1 MVPIK
6 ELSEGQ
12 IETIKLATED
22 VLATTGFRVMH
33 GGLRRLARA
42 AGAVVDDASEIVRI
56 PAPLLRELLAQVPPA
71 YTVKG
76 ITGREYTIGGEN
88 RHCLAIV
95 TDPWIVDYET
105 QKPRRPCLD
114 DVRKHTVMVE
124 KLAQVSGVSRMD
136 YPVTDCTDATSS
148 LRALEAHL
156 LNHTKHYHVMATSLE
171 SYQEWLEIGKILAQ
185 GDDLAGSKLISAAV
199 AVVSP
204 LTLADFNAEI
214 LLSACEH
221 GFAVIPTVCPMAG
234 TTSPYSTASTL
245 LIGNAENVFL
255 AALSQIVRPGQP
267 FLYAFGPSITE
278 MQSGY
283 DMYYTLDKI
292 LWKVASVQLGR
303 SYNMPV
309 TAECGGTMTYRY
321 DVQNGAEG
329 MLFMLSAFASGA
341 NLLAGIGSCHN
352 ANGMSA
358 EMMLVHVA
366 WMEAARFLGRG
377 IDTDSLRLGVDNI
390 AAAGPGGNF
399 LTDDLTLRFLREPE
413 FFRNPLFDYSGGHI
427 EGKSLLE
434 RAHEEVLEMVQYY
447 ESPVPG
453 QVQEDLR
460 RYFHD
465 RYARMT

>member
-6 ELSEGQ
+6 ELSEDQ
-12 IETIKLATED
+12 IETVKRATED

-33 GGLRRLARA
+33 SGLRRLARA

-71 YTVKG
+71 YSVRG
-76 ITGREYTIGGEN
+76 VSGREYTIGSEN
-88 RHCLAIV
+88 RYCLSIV

-105 QKPRRPCLD
+105 QTPRRPCLD
-114 DVRKHTVMVE
+114 DVRKHTIMVE
-124 KLAQVSGVSRMD
+124 RMAPVAAVSRMD
-136 YPVTDCTDATSS
+136 YPVTDCADATSS
-148 LRALEAHL
+148 LRALEVHL
-156 LNHTKHYHVMATSLE
+156 LHHTKHNHVMATSLE
-171 SYQEWLEIGKILAQ
+171 SYREWLEIAQILAQ
-185 GDDLAGSKLISAAV
+185 GADLAGSKLISTAV

-221 GFAVIPTVCPMAG
+221 GFTVIPTVCPMAG
-234 TTSPYSTASTL
+234 TTSPYTTASTL
-245 LIGNAENVFL
+245 LLGNAENVFL

-283 DMYYTLDKI
+283 DMYYTLDKV

-309 TAECGGTMTYRY
+309 AAECGGTMTYRY

-341 NLLAGIGSCHN
+341 NVLAGIGSCHN

-358 EMMLVHVA
+358 EMMIVHAA
-366 WMEAARFLGRG
+366 WMEVARFLGRG
-377 IDTDSLRLGVDNI
+377 IDTDALRLGVDSI
-390 AAAGPGGNF
+390 DAAGPGGNF
-399 LTDDLTLRFLREPE
+399 LTDELTLMFLQEPE
-413 FFRNPLFDYSGGHI
+413 FFTNSLFRYSGDHVG
-427 EGKSLLE
+427 GKSLLE
-434 RAHEEVLEMVQYY
+434 RAHEEVVEMVKDF